1 MAIIGKLNTLEH
13 LFRKTRE
20 LETLYSYL
28 TNMLTSE
35 HAWHQALRNQKEG
48 SSKRPLEHGMHAMEI
63 VYQPTQDGVL
73 ETHRAYVDFLLVVEG
88 SELVLWNDITDLK
101 VQDSYDASIDRQTYY
116 AHSNP
121 CAIPMHAGM
130 LGIFMDY
137 DAHTTRPMDSKLV
150 RKVVAKVPKELIKLK
165 L

>member
-1 MAIIGKLNTLEH
+1 MAVIGKLDTLEH

-20 LETLYSYL
+20 LETLYDYL
-28 TNMLTSE
+28 KNMLTSG
-35 HAWHQALRNQKEG
+35 HAWHQSLMTQKEG
-48 SSKRPLEHGMHAMEI
+48 STKRPLEHGIHAMEI
-63 VYQPTQDGVL
+63 VYQPTQEGVL

-88 SELVLWNDITDLK
+88 SELILWSDITDLK
-101 VQDSYDASIDRQTYY
+101 VQDSYDANIDRQTYH
-116 AHSNP
+116 AHSKP

-137 DAHTTRPMDSKLV
+137 DAHTTRPIDSELV